1 MPKRIMQGTVVSD
14 RADKTVIVRVER
26 RIMHPVYKKFITTS
40 KKFAAH
46 DADNRLKIGDIV
58 KIRECVPISKNKSFE
73 VIFEDAAKS

>member
-1 MPKRIMQGTVVSD
+1 
-14 RADKTVIVRVER
+14 
-26 RIMHPVYKKFITTS
+26 MHPVYKKFITTS

-46 DADNRLKIGDIV
+46 DADNRSKTGDIV

>member
-14 RADKTVIVRVER
+14 KADKTVIVRVER

-46 DADNRLKIGDIV
+46 DAENRAKEGDQV
-58 KIRECVPISKNKSFE
+58 SIRECIPISKNKSFE
-73 VIFEDAAKS
+73 VVYDDAGK